1 MTVITNEDCVP
12 ERRADPGSRVVAPH
26 AMPGL
31 DRWTRAAFRMLA
43 AIAVGR
49 LTLVLP
55 NGREAAFDSGVPG
68 PDAIVRLRDLAAIK
82 RFILGGDLAFA
93 EAYMDGTVDSPDPV
107 AVVELF
113 VRNKNALNQGNPQGL
128 IRVLVR
134 RIVHWLNGNTR
145 RGSRR
150 NIAYHYD
157 LGNAFYERWLD
168 PSMTYSAARFEGS
181 RQTLEAAQIAK
192 YRRMAEMLQLRPG
205 QRVLEIGC
213 GWGGFAVYAAQQFD
227 VEVHGITLSNEQ
239 HAYAVERARRAG
251 VDDRVSFE
259 IRDYRD
265 VDGRFDAIVS
275 IEMFEAVGKS
285 FWTRFFAQLHDRLV
299 DGGRAALQVIT
310 ISEAGFEDYR
320 ASPDFIQR
328 YIFPG
333 GMLPTRRHLH
343 ELGQAQGMRVDAEEA
358 FGLDYARTLAGW
370 RTRFLAQWPE
380 IEPLGFDARFR
391 RMWDYYLAY
400 CEGGFR
406 GGHIDVCQIAYVRP

>member
-1 MTVITNEDCVP
+1 MTVTTNGDYAR
-12 ERRADPGSRVVAPH
+12 ERSTDSGIRLAVPH

-31 DRWTRAAFRMLA
+31 NRWTRAAFRMLA
-43 AIAVGR
+43 GIAVGR
-49 LTLVLP
+49 LTVVLP
-55 NGREAAFDSGVPG
+55 DGRSAAFDSGTPG
-68 PDAIVRLRDLAAIK
+68 PDATVRLRDLGAIK

-93 EAYMDGTVDSPDPV
+93 EAYMDGAIESPDPV

-113 VRNKNALNQGNPQGL
+113 VHNKNALNQGNPQGL
-128 IRVLVR
+128 IRVMAR

-157 LGNAFYERWLD
+157 LGNAFYARWLD

-181 RQTLEAAQIAK
+181 QQNLEAAQIAK
-192 YRRMAEMLQLRPG
+192 YRRMAEKLQLQPG

-213 GWGGFAVYAAQQFD
+213 GWGGFAVYAAQEFG
-227 VEVHGITLSNEQ
+227 VEVHGITLSSEQ
-239 HAYAVERARRAG
+239 HAYAVERAREAG

-265 VDGRFDAIVS
+265 LEGRFDAIAS
-275 IEMFEAVGKS
+275 IEMFEAVGRS

-310 ISEAGFEDYR
+310 ISEAGFDDYR

-328 YIFPG
+328 YIFPAATSESLVRRRACASMRRRRSDSTMPGPWRNG
-333 GMLPTRRHLH
+333 GSGSWKNGRRSNRWVSTSGSAGCGTTTSPIVRAGSAAATSTSARSPT
-343 ELGQAQGMRVDAEEA
+343 
-358 FGLDYARTLAGW
+358 
-370 RTRFLAQWPE
+370 
-380 IEPLGFDARFR
+380 
-391 RMWDYYLAY
+391 
-400 CEGGFR
+400 
-406 GGHIDVCQIAYVRP
+406 YVRSV